1 MATYEEIYG
10 KRVKEFDSDPTLENS
25 YEGQVWYDKSTGVLK
40 SVISFS
46 AFSSATPMSNAR
58 SQAIAGIGTKDATI
72 AAGLSTSDGTSEEY
86 NGTGWSSGGTLNN
99 PATIG
104 TGCGTLTA
112 GSRFGGIQ
120 PTPAGKDSNYH
131 EYYDGTSWTAQTG
144 MPFDSYQNACGGTQ
158 TANIVV
164 QSFFNPNPST
174 GAFPTATAEWNGSSW
189 TAGGSISTARRES
202 FSSKGGAA
210 QTATFIAGGTH
221 PSGVKNN
228 TELYNGTSWT
238 SVANINTARLRGG
251 GGGTSTAGII
261 VGGSA
266 DPPRTTATESWDGS
280 SWTTNNFS
288 LATAVNTQGSAFAE
302 STNGV
307 SFGGTTDSGT
317 TAATEELNTSINTI
331 TAAAWA
337 SGGTL
342 PITMRQNMSFG
353 TQTAAIN
360 CGGYAPPGTKDDSLS
375 YDGTSWTA
383 TPDLNAAARFG
394 GVAGTQGAGL
404 QFSGIQPDTTL
415 SANVQSW
422 NGSTWSNNP
431 YNVSTGTYG
440 NMGCGTQTAALKIGG
455 AAPGS
460 PSIYTTTEEYDGEG
474 WTAGGTMPQGRYG
487 GGGNGLQ
494 TTCVFAG
501 GQDAT
506 GPSST
511 SCVEYDG
518 TSWTAGGS
526 LNSAR
531 GSGAMGAGASS
542 DSALVFGGAPAQ
554 SFNEGYDGTSFSTRP
569 SLATGRGFSG
579 GNGIATAALIV
590 AGGPPSGTTT
600 NVEEF
605 TGETETITSK
615 TLTTS

>member
-40 SVISFS
+40 SVVSFGAWLS
-46 AFSSATPMSNAR
+46 ASNMGTGRILGAGGGSTVNASLMCGGLTPSSTAN
-58 SQAIAGIGTKDATI
+58 
-72 AAGLSTSDGTSEEY
+72 SEEY
-86 NGTGWSSGGTLNN
+86 NGFVWTEGNNIPTSTDGAAFFGTQTAAIAASGRQPPANTGTQVSYS
-99 PATIG
+99 
-104 TGCGTLTA
+104 
-112 GSRFGGIQ
+112 
-120 PTPAGKDSNYH
+120 
-131 EYYDGTSWTAQTG
+131 YDGTSWTSTPNTG
-144 MPFDSYQNACGGTQ
+144 TASRNDAGAGTQ
-158 TANIVV
+158 TAGLIFGGYTPGV
-164 QSFFNPNPST
+164 QNKT
-174 GAFPTATAEWNGSSW
+174 VEWNGSSW
-189 TAGGSISTARRES
+189 TNGNNMNNPREGHAGAGISQTDALS
-202 FSSKGGAA
+202 MGGNPNPPSTLVEAYD
-210 QTATFIAGGTH
+210 GT
-221 PSGVKNN
+221 N
-228 TELYNGTSWT
+228 WT
-238 SVANINTARLRGG
+238 SVADLPVGRPGARGATG
-251 GGGTSTAGII
+251 P
-261 VGGSA
+261 GSA
-266 DPPRTTATESWDGS
+266 ALISGSPNIVNLWNGS
-280 SWTTNNFS
+280 SWSTLPGTLASARSSNQMSGVGQTNA
-288 LATAVNTQGSAFAE
+288 LLY
-302 STNGV
+302 
-307 SFGGTTDSGT
+307 GGGAAPPYSS
-317 TAATEELNTSINTI
+317 ATEEYNFGINTV

-360 CGGYAPPGTKDDSLS
+360 CGGYAPPGTKNDSLS

-383 TPDLNAAARFG
+383 TPNLNAAARFG
-394 GVAGTQGAGL
+394 GVAGTQSAGL
-404 QFSGIQPDTTL
+404 QFAGIQPDTTL

-460 PSIYTTTEEYDGEG
+460 PSIYATTEEYDGEG

-518 TSWTAGGS
+518 SSWTAGGTL
-526 LNSAR
+526 LNAR

-554 SFNEGYDGTSFSTRP
+554 SFNEGYDGTAFSARP

-605 TGETETITSK
+605 TGETETITSQ

>member
-1 MATYEEIYG
+1 M
-10 KRVKEFDSDPTLENS
+10 L
-25 YEGQVWYDKSTGVLK
+25 
-40 SVISFS
+40 
-46 AFSSATPMSNAR
+46 
-58 SQAIAGIGTKDATI
+58 
-72 AAGLSTSDGTSEEY
+72 
-86 NGTGWSSGGTLNN
+86 
-99 PATIG
+99 
-104 TGCGTLTA
+104 
-112 GSRFGGIQ
+112 FGGN
-120 PTPAGKDSNYH
+120 TGSDSALT
-131 EYYDGTSWTAQTG
+131 EQYDGTSWTEVADMATAR
-144 MPFDSYQNACGGTQ
+144 DSLGGSGIG
-158 TANIVV
+158 TAALAAGGA
-164 QSFFNPNPST
+164 NPSDV
-174 GAFPTATAEWNGSSW
+174 AIAE
-189 TAGGSISTARRES
+189 E
-202 FSSKGGAA
+202 F
-210 QTATFIAGGTH
+210 
-221 PSGVKNN
+221 
-228 TELYNGTSWT
+228 
-238 SVANINTARLRGG
+238 
-251 GGGTSTAGII
+251 
-261 VGGSA
+261 
-266 DPPRTTATESWDGS
+266 
-280 SWTTNNFS
+280 
-288 LATAVNTQGSAFAE
+288 TQ
-302 STNGV
+302 STNAV
-307 SFGGTTDSGT
+307 
-317 TAATEELNTSINTI
+317 

-360 CGGYAPPGTKDDSLS
+360 CGGYAPPGTKNDSLS

-394 GVAGTQGAGL
+394 GVAGTQSAGL
-404 QFSGIQPDTTL
+404 EFAGIQPDTTL

-474 WTAGGTMPQGRYG
+474 WTAGGAMPQGRYG
-487 GGGNGLQ
+487 GGGNGTQ
-494 TTCVFAG
+494 TSCVFAG

-518 TSWTAGGS
+518 SSWTAGGTL
-526 LNSAR
+526 LNAR

-554 SFNEGYDGTSFSTRP
+554 SFNEGYDGTAFSARP

-605 TGETETITSK
+605 TGETETATAQ

>member
-99 PATIG
+99 PATVG

>member
-40 SVISFS
+40 SVLSFS
-46 AFSSATPMSNAR
+46 AFSSSTPMSNAR

-99 PATIG
+99 PATVG

-164 QSFFNPNPST
+164 QSFFNPSPSS

-189 TAGGSISTARRES
+189 TAGGAISTARRES

-221 PSGVKNN
+221 PSGIKNN

-307 SFGGTTDSGT
+307 SFGGTTDSGS

-337 SGGTL
+337 AGGT
-342 PITMRQNMSFG
+342 MGQVRSVVGGFG
-353 TQTAAIN
+353 TQTAALM
-360 CGGYAPPGTKDDSLS
+360 CGG
-375 YDGTSWTA
+375 
-383 TPDLNAAARFG
+383 NH
-394 GVAGTQGAGL
+394 QE
-404 QFSGIQPDTTL
+404 QFNMLMRNNMMAQVFQNKVTWIQLDHNL
-415 SANVQSW
+415 EV
-422 NGSTWSNNP
+422 
-431 YNVSTGTYG
+431 
-440 NMGCGTQTAALKIGG
+440 
-455 AAPGS
+455 
-460 PSIYTTTEEYDGEG
+460 
-474 WTAGGTMPQGRYG
+474 
-487 GGGNGLQ
+487 
-494 TTCVFAG
+494 
-501 GQDAT
+501 
-506 GPSST
+506 
-511 SCVEYDG
+511 VEH
-518 TSWTAGGS
+518 
-526 LNSAR
+526 
-531 GSGAMGAGASS
+531 
-542 DSALVFGGAPAQ
+542 
-554 SFNEGYDGTSFSTRP
+554 
-569 SLATGRGFSG
+569 
-579 GNGIATAALIV
+579 
-590 AGGPPSGTTT
+590 
-600 NVEEF
+600 
-605 TGETETITSK
+605 
-615 TLTTS
+615 

>member
-40 SVISFS
+40 SVVSFGAWLS
-46 AFSSATPMSNAR
+46 ASNMGTGRILGAGGGSTVNASLMCGGLTPSSTAN
-58 SQAIAGIGTKDATI
+58 
-72 AAGLSTSDGTSEEY
+72 SEEY
-86 NGTGWSSGGTLNN
+86 NGFVWTEGNNIPTSTDGAAFFGTQTAAIAASGRQPPANTGTQVSYS
-99 PATIG
+99 
-104 TGCGTLTA
+104 
-112 GSRFGGIQ
+112 
-120 PTPAGKDSNYH
+120 
-131 EYYDGTSWTAQTG
+131 YDGTSWTSTPNTG
-144 MPFDSYQNACGGTQ
+144 TASRNDAGAGTQ
-158 TANIVV
+158 TAGLIFGGYTPGV
-164 QSFFNPNPST
+164 QNKT
-174 GAFPTATAEWNGSSW
+174 VEWNGSSW
-189 TAGGSISTARRES
+189 TNGNNMNNPREGHAGAGISQTDALS
-202 FSSKGGAA
+202 MGGNPNPPSTLVEAYD
-210 QTATFIAGGTH
+210 GT
-221 PSGVKNN
+221 N
-228 TELYNGTSWT
+228 WT
-238 SVANINTARLRGG
+238 SVADLPVGRPGARGATG
-251 GGGTSTAGII
+251 P
-261 VGGSA
+261 GSA
-266 DPPRTTATESWDGS
+266 ALISGSPNIVNLWNGS
-280 SWTTNNFS
+280 SWSTLPGTLASARSSNQMSGVGQTNA
-288 LATAVNTQGSAFAE
+288 LLY
-302 STNGV
+302 
-307 SFGGTTDSGT
+307 GGGAAPPYSS
-317 TAATEELNTSINTI
+317 ATEEYNFGINTV

-360 CGGYAPPGTKDDSLS
+360 CGGYAPPGTKNDSLS

-383 TPDLNAAARFG
+383 TPNLNAAARFG
-394 GVAGTQGAGL
+394 GVAGTQSAGL
-404 QFSGIQPDTTL
+404 QFAGIQPDTTL

-460 PSIYTTTEEYDGEG
+460 PSIYATTEEYDGEG

-518 TSWTAGGS
+518 SSWTAGGTL
-526 LNSAR
+526 LNAR
-531 GSGAMGAGASS
+531 GAGAMGAGASS

-554 SFNEGYDGTSFSTRP
+554 SFNEGYDGTAFSARP

-605 TGETETITSK
+605 TGETETITSQ